1 MQKKKQKKERKQN
14 EGEKDVFTFSSH
26 VTLGWH
32 GSWVTLV
39 VVFQFVKTSQLL
51 AQFIFLIHIFTK
63 TRESSQNN
71 CGCAKS
77 SSSALGY
84 ASSAQKKQNRNSCL
98 RKWLLWLGNAKH
110 LMLFTYR
117 RTGAELQEEA
127 ACESCSFISHT
138 TSGLSIALITQ
149 VKDSAGDLR
158 LKI

>member
-14 EGEKDVFTFSSH
+14 KGEKDVFTFSSH

-84 ASSAQKKQNRNSCL
+84 ASSAQKKKKQKQLSAEVAAMTGKCQTPHVIHL
-98 RKWLLWLGNAKH
+98 SSYWGWIAGGSSLWKLQLHQPYNLGPIYSSRYA
-110 LMLFTYR
+110 
-117 RTGAELQEEA
+117 
-127 ACESCSFISHT
+127 S
-138 TSGLSIALITQ
+138 
-149 VKDSAGDLR
+149 
-158 LKI
+158 